1 MSDKRKYRITVSL
14 QQTEFE
20 VDAVDDLDAEEQV
33 NRIMLDG
40 YDIWQFDEIE
50 LVDEEDQNTTFI
62 QTYGYGKL

>member
-20 VDAVDDLDAEEQV
+20 VDAVDDLDAEQQV

-40 YDIWQFDEIE
+40 YDIWQFDDIEEIE
-50 LVDEEDQNTTFI
+50 DE
-62 QTYGYGKL
+62 

>member
-20 VDAVDDLDAEEQV
+20 VDAVDDCDAEEQV

-40 YDIWQFDEIE
+40 YDIWQFDDIE

-62 QTYGYGKL
+62 QTYCIG

>member
-1 MSDKRKYRITVSL
+1 VESLYRKEEKGDRRMSDKRKYRITVSL

-50 LVDEEDQNTTFI
+50 LVDEED
-62 QTYGYGKL
+62 

>member
-14 QQTEFE
+14 QQTESE

-50 LVDEEDQNTTFI
+50 LVDEED
-62 QTYGYGKL
+62 

>member
-20 VDAVDDLDAEEQV
+20 VDAVDDLAAEEQE

-50 LVDEEDQNTTFI
+50 LVDEED
-62 QTYGYGKL
+62 

>member
-20 VDAVDDLDAEEQV
+20 VDAVDGLDAEQQV

-40 YDIWQFDEIE
+40 K
-50 LVDEEDQNTTFI
+50 LTNH
-62 QTYGYGKL
+62 YGKCIYCGHRNR